1 MIRMDVSQA
10 INQLLVEMAKSITGL
25 KQVML
30 SDSTGLVISKVTK
43 ERDSTDFEGIAS
55 ISTALYLGMTSLDL
69 GELGF
74 SQSVFSGG
82 KLILFGISKNYVLV
96 VITNRNTSIK
106 KLRYYIE
113 KVSNKI
119 SEQLDLLHKSEQIER
134 KQEEISKREGF
145 ISDEELSSILDEL
158 SF

>member
-1 MIRMDVSQA
+1 MDVSQA
-10 INQLLVEMAKSITGL
+10 INRLLVEMAKSITGL

-43 ERDSTDFEGIAS
+43 EKDSTDFEGIAS
-55 ISTALYLGMTSLDL
+55 ISTALYLGMSSLNL

-74 SQSVFSGG
+74 SQTVFSDG
-82 KLILFGISKNYVLV
+82 KLVLFGIYKDYVLV
-96 VITNRNTSIK
+96 VITSKNTSMK
-106 KLRYYIE
+106 KLRYYVE

-119 SEQLDLLHKSEQIER
+119 SEQLDLLLHAEQIEQ
-134 KQEEISKREGF
+134 KQEEISQRKEF
-145 ISDEELSSILDEL
+145 ISDEELNRILDEL